1 MPDHQQAAI
10 EAAEKKIVQA
20 ITGFVREHKTISSEE
35 LTKDV
40 LTAALPAIE
49 KQIREQV
56 AADIWEYW
64 PFRRAARYREAACH
78 STGEYRQAPRQGCGV
93 KTPATIAKELTM
105 PDHQQAALTAMQ
117 DEIYRQLNCQYG
129 DFKTPSDEEV
139 KAILAAAEPHLRK
152 KWAEELVERIG
163 ASNLGAPLR
172 IDPDGTFRMANGPEM
187 RALLCEFILE
197 GAGE

>member
-1 MPDHQQAAI
+1 MTDHQQAAI

-64 PFRRAARYREAACH
+64 DACGDLIDDRD
-78 STGEYRQAPRQGCGV
+78 SARQAIDAIAAQ
-93 KTPATIAKELTM
+93 IAKGA
-105 PDHQQAALTAMQ
+105 DHA
-117 DEIYRQLNCQYG
+117 
-129 DFKTPSDEEV
+129 
-139 KAILAAAEPHLRK
+139 
-152 KWAEELVERIG
+152 
-163 ASNLGAPLR
+163 
-172 IDPDGTFRMANGPEM
+172 
-187 RALLCEFILE
+187 
-197 GAGE
+197 